1 MKKYKV
7 GIIGATG
14 MVGQRFVLLVSAHP
28 WFELTALAASAHSA
42 GKPYREAV
50 SAKWHMAQPIPARA
64 AEMTVLDAEADA
76 EKLASMV
83 DFVFCAVDMKK
94 DEIRALE
101 ERYARLECPVV
112 SNNSAHRW
120 HAGCADGR
128 PGAERRTIS
137 SIIEAQRRRLGTQR
151 GFIAVKSNCSSAKL
165 CSRRCIRCC
174 HFGIDK
180 ALVCTYQAISGAG
193 KTFETWPEMIDNVIP
208 YIGGEEEKSEQEP
221 LKLWGHIENGRIVN
235 AVEPSI
241 TAQCLRVPVL

>member
-50 SAKWHMAQPIPARA
+50 SAKWHMAQPIPAQA

-120 HAGCADGR
+120 TPDVPMVVPELNADHIR
-128 PGAERRTIS
+128 
-137 SIIEAQRRRLGTQR
+137 IIEAQRRRLGTQR
-151 GFIAVKSNCSSAKL
+151 GFIAVMSDRPLPRFSVYCSLPFFFS
-165 CSRRCIRCC
+165 
-174 HFGIDK
+174 
-180 ALVCTYQAISGAG
+180 LV
-193 KTFETWPEMIDNVIP
+193 
-208 YIGGEEEKSEQEP
+208 
-221 LKLWGHIENGRIVN
+221 
-235 AVEPSI
+235 
-241 TAQCLRVPVL
+241 